1 MKEVYEAI
9 LSDLD
14 EAELL
19 FQNVDNKDP
28 YYVSL
33 AAIQALKARVYLY
46 KEDWEQADRMASLA
60 MSDKSLST
68 GEEYVSMFQVF
79 DVKGR
84 KLFSD

>member
-33 AAIQALKARVYLY
+33 AAIQC
-46 KEDWEQADRMASLA
+46 
-60 MSDKSLST
+60 
-68 GEEYVSMFQVF
+68 
-79 DVKGR
+79 
-84 KLFSD
+84 